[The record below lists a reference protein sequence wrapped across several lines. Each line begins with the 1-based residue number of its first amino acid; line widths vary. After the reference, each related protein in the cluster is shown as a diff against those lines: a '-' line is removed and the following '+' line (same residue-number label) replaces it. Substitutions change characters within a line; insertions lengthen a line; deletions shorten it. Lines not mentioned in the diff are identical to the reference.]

1 MGTIFLYEI
10 AGTAALILLGVG
22 VVANHVLAR
31 TGGHGGGP
39 LMIHWGWG
47 LGVYAGVWIA
57 YKTGAHLNPAVTL
70 GLWAS
75 GASEYADGIP
85 VTFANTIAYLLAQ
98 LIGAMIGALLAY
110 LAYKKHYDATED
122 PAAKLG
128 TFCTAPG
135 IRAYGWNLLTEIV
148 ATFVLVLVILMFGS
162 TPQELGPLAVA
173 LLVVGIG
180 ASLGGPTGYAINS
193 VRDLGPRLVHALLP
207 MRNKGGSDWSYA
219 WVPVLGPVIG
229 GILAGIVSR
238 TL

>member
-10 AGTAALILLGVG
+10 AGTAALLLLGVG
-22 VVANHVLAR
+22 VVANHVLAK

-57 YKTGAHLNPAVTL
+57 YKTGAHLNPAVTV
-70 GLWAS
+70 GIWAS
-75 GASEYADGIP
+75 GADEYAKGIP
-85 VTFANTIAYLLAQ
+85 VTFANTIAYFVAQ
-98 LIGAMIGALLAY
+98 MIGAMIGAFLAY

-122 PAAKLG
+122 PALKLG

-135 IRAYGWNLLTEIV
+135 IRAYGWNFLTEVI
-148 ATFVLVLVILMFGS
+148 ATFVLVFVIIMFGH

-193 VRDLGPRLVHALLP
+193 VRDLGPRLVHALIP
-207 MRNKGGSDWSYA
+207 MKNKGGSDWSYA
-219 WVPVLGPVIG
+219 WVPFFGPLVG
-229 GILAGIVSR
+229 GLLAGLASQ
-238 TL
+238 LF